1 MVNAPNIKAFS
12 LFSIVGFT
20 CTSCC
25 SNVITFESLI
35 KLESN
40 TSTFITFCQYVFV
53 AISSYVLLV
62 RKYGIRNSAKLLVVP
77 TTMPLYRYLIST
89 YGFCLA
95 SVLGNIVFRFHLSLP
110 IHIIFRSSSTAFTML
125 LGYLIYRKKYS
136 LGQMLGSVL
145 MSLGVITVTISNM
158 SDRSSQ
164 PNEEPQEFRTYFSGL
179 AILVGVTMLT
189 SFLSLY
195 NESSNRI
202 YRTKERSGSWLENLF
217 YSHLYA
223 IPFFLLMP
231 GTLEREYKLVE
242 GLSASSN
249 FKKYWAFLL
258 ANVITQ
264 LLCVAGVNKIAI
276 LTSAVTLGV
285 ILLLK
290 RFLSLLFSM
299 FLFHNEMSPLGML
312 GTLMVFAGAGV
323 YSYSIGAEKD
333 KMKMKEKKE

>member
-1 MVNAPNIKAFS
+1 MINAHNLGALS

-25 SNVITFESLI
+25 TNVITFESLI

-53 AISSYVLLV
+53 AIVSYIGLV
-62 RKYGIRNSAKLLVVP
+62 RRYGIKKSAKLLVVP
-77 TTMPLYRYLIST
+77 TAMPLYRYLIST

-110 IHIIFRSSSTAFTML
+110 IHIIFRSSSTAFTMF
-125 LGYLIYRKKYS
+125 LGYVLYGKRYS
-136 LGQMLGSVL
+136 LGEIFGSVL

-158 SDRSSQ
+158 SDRSNQ
-164 PNEEPQEFRTYFSGL
+164 TNEAPKEFQTYVYGL
-179 AILVGVTMLT
+179 AILVCVTILT
-189 SFLSLY
+189 SLLSLY

-202 YRTKERSGSWLENLF
+202 YRAKYRSGSWLENLF

-231 GTLEREYKLVE
+231 QTLKREYTLVAHLRE
-242 GLSASSN
+242 VNG
-249 FKKYWAFLL
+249 FQKYWILL
-258 ANVITQ
+258 GANVITQ
-264 LLCVAGVNKIAI
+264 LLCVAGVNRIAV

-285 ILLLK
+285 ILLMR
-290 RFLSLLFSM
+290 RFISLLLSIA
-299 FLFHNEMSPLGML
+299 LFHNEISPLGIL
-312 GTLMVFAGAGV
+312 GTILVFLGAGV

-333 KMKMKEKKE
+333 RVKTKEKEE